1 MPARMT
7 LKELE
12 LFLDGKE
19 PEVALQFLLSVRSQY
34 GSSLDRLINK
44 YEKLREK
51 ELLEIERYRNMCR
64 YEAEARQQGF
74 RTVAGVDEAGRGP
87 LAGPVVAAAVILPE
101 DEIIPGIND
110 SKQLTSN
117 MRSRLYDIIVEK
129 AVAWSIGISDEKCI
143 DEINILE
150 ATKKAM
156 KEAIEKLKP
165 KPDIVLLDAVK
176 LDGIPMKQVNI
187 VKGDTVSVSI
197 AAASIVAKVTR
208 DRMIEEMD
216 EKYPQYGFSKHKG
229 YATKEHIEAIKK
241 YGLCPIHRM
250 SFTRNFTG

>member
-1 MPARMT
+1 MS
-7 LKELE
+7 
-12 LFLDGKE
+12 GKAYK
-19 PEVALQFLLSVRSQY
+19 VF
-34 GSSLDRLINK
+34 I
-44 YEKLREK
+44 
-51 ELLEIERYRNMCR
+51 
-64 YEAEARQQGF
+64 
-74 RTVAGVDEAGRGP
+74 VDDDP
-87 LAGPVVAAAVILPE
+87 
-101 DEIIPGIND
+101 
-110 SKQLTSN
+110 S
-117 MRSRLYDIIVEK
+117 SRLVSSFCFQQPEFEL
-129 AVAWSIGISDEKCI
+129 VQ
-143 DEINILE
+143 LE
-150 ATKKAM
+150 SG
-156 KEAIEKLKP
+156 EACLAALGQM
-165 KPDIVLLDAVK
+165 PDIVLLDAVK